1 MAREWLLRGVDPE
14 ELKKEE
20 VEVIE
25 TPQSKWE
32 NFWYHHKW
40 TFWGWV
46 FAAVALI
53 IVFTQMFTSESP
65 DYRVLLITENSYMS
79 GDTERLE
86 HLLAQYGTDLN
97 EDGQV
102 KVNIQNCLY
111 GERALRVNNSGPQM
125 VQAHLVSG
133 DVLFF
138 IWDEDSYELFMEG
151 IEPQMKDGVE
161 FLADIPAEGRG
172 VIEEGKIYTWEFDYR
187 RLDYED
193 VFPKKLYFG
202 VRNLQGTAANS
213 TELYEQSMALME
225 AFINAQYSSK

>member
-25 TPQSKWE
+25 TPQTKWE

-40 TFWGWV
+40 TFWGCV

-53 IVFTQMFTSESP
+53 IVFTQMATSDSP

-79 GDTERLE
+79 GHVEQMQD
-86 HLLAQYGTDLN
+86 LLAQYGTDLN

-102 KVNIQNCLY
+102 MVKIQNCLY
-111 GERALRVNNSGPQM
+111 GENARRTNNSGPQM
-125 VQAHLVSG
+125 VQAHLLAG
-133 DVLFF
+133 DVMFF

-151 IEPQMKDGVE
+151 VEPKMKDGVE

-172 VIEEGKIYTWEFDYR
+172 VIEEGKIYTWEFDHR
-187 RLDYED
+187 RLEYQDI
-193 VFPKKLYFG
+193 FPKKLYFG
-202 VRNLQGTAANS
+202 VRSLQGTAADAQ
-213 TELYEQSMALME
+213 ELYDQSMALME
-225 AFINAQYSSK
+225 AFIQGQSASK

>member
-20 VEVIE
+20 IEVIE

-40 TFWGWV
+40 TFWGCV

-53 IVFTQMFTSESP
+53 IVVAQMVTSESP

-79 GDTERLE
+79 GDVAKIEN
-86 HLLAQYGTDLN
+86 LLAQHGTDLN

-102 KVNIQNCLY
+102 KVNVQNCLY
-111 GERALRVNNSGPQM
+111 GEQARRINNSGPQM
-125 VQAHLVSG
+125 VQAHLSAG

-138 IWDEDSYELFMEG
+138 IWDEDSYNLMMES
-151 IEPQMKDGVE
+151 IEPQMQEGVS
-161 FLADIPAEGRG
+161 FLSDIPAEGRG
-172 VIEEGKIYTWEFDYR
+172 VIEEGKIYTWEFDHR
-187 RLDYED
+187 RLDLAD

-202 VRNLQGTAANS
+202 IRAPIGTAANS
-213 TELYEQSMALME
+213 QELHTQCMALME
-225 AFINAQYSSK
+225 AFINGQYASE